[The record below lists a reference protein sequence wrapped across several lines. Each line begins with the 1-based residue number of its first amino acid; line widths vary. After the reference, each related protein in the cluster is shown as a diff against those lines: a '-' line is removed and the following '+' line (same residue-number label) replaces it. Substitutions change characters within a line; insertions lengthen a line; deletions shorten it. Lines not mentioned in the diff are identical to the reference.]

1 MGEATTPVAYRIDGG
16 SWRPMKRVLAPDPDL
31 LAENLRDDAAPALR
45 GYDRAPEAT
54 ASTHLWRG
62 TLPTDLAPGEHT
74 IEVRATLPDTG
85 EVTAS
90 TRYSLVDA
98 AP

>member
-1 MGEATTPVAYRIDGG
+1 V
-16 SWRPMKRVLAPDPDL
+16 
-31 LAENLRDDAAPALR
+31 
-45 GYDRAPEAT
+45 
-54 ASTHLWRG
+54 WRG
-62 TLPTDLAPGEHT
+62 TLPTDLALGEHT

-85 EVTAS
+85 DVTAS